1 MQVHLPSADAE
12 STASLESVRFED
24 IPLHIPSQDSR
35 SDRRRTFVEAG
46 VAHDA
51 SGDTAMEASGTG
63 SWVFPQEQLPQPF
76 IG

>member
-1 MQVHLPSADAE
+1 MEVHLPTADTQ
-12 STASLESVRFED
+12 STASLESLRFED
-24 IPLHIPSQDSR
+24 IPLNIPSQESR
-35 SDRRRTFVEAG
+35 SDRRRIFAETG

-76 IG
+76 TG

>member
-1 MQVHLPSADAE
+1 MEVHLPTADTQ
-12 STASLESVRFED
+12 STVSLDSLRFEE
-24 IPLHIPSQDSR
+24 IPLTIPESR
-35 SDRRRTFVEAG
+35 TDRRRIFAETG

-76 IG
+76 TG